1 MKLSIVIASFN
12 RAQGLVAFLCELSR
26 QRVPNGV
33 EWEAVIVDN
42 NSNDG
47 TRLAIAPLLS
57 AHPQKFKYLF
67 EGRQGKSLAL
77 NAGIAEAKGE
87 VFVFTDD
94 DCVPDPDWLASI
106 AREFN
111 ADPSLGVLGGRVE
124 LFSDHDRPVSI
135 RTSRE
140 RTLVSSSDQLF
151 SLLIGCNMA
160 VRRSALEV
168 VGGFDPFLGPGTKLP
183 AMEDLDLLYRIFQK
197 GLKIVYSPEVLVL
210 HNHGRTSDEQIRA
223 LNRGYVVGRG
233 AFYCKHILGGDGDA
247 LKMAYWETSS
257 LARRLLKTF
266 FGREQQ
272 NGEAGFLWALF
283 AGALRRLVWNPT
295 IRKT

>member
-1 MKLSIVIASFN
+1 MKLSIVIASYN

-26 QRVPNGV
+26 QRVTNGV

-42 NSNDG
+42 NSSDG

-94 DCVPDPDWLASI
+94 DCVPDPDWLAAI
-106 AREFN
+106 AREFS
-111 ADPSLGVLGGRVE
+111 ADPSLGALGGRVE
-124 LFSDHDRPVSI
+124 LFSEEDRPVSI

-140 RTLVSSSDQLF
+140 RTLVSSRDQLL

-160 VRRSALEV
+160 IRRSALEV
-168 VGGFDPFLGPGTKLP
+168 VGGFDPFLGPGTRLP
-183 AMEDLDLLYRIFQK
+183 AMEDLDLLYRIFRK
-197 GLKIVYSPEVLVL
+197 GLKIIYSPDALVL
-210 HNHGRTSDEQIRA
+210 HNHGRTSDEQIQA

-233 AFYCKHILGGDGDA
+233 AFYCKHVLTGDVDV
-247 LKMAYWETSS
+247 LRMAYWEVSS
-257 LARRLLKTF
+257 LARKLLKTF
-266 FGREQQ
+266 FTTEKQ
-272 NGEAGFLWALF
+272 NGQAGFLWALF
-283 AGALRRLVWNPT
+283 VGGVRRLVWNQT
-295 IRKT
+295 VRKA

>member
-1 MKLSIVIASFN
+1 MKLSIVIASYN

-26 QRVPNGV
+26 QRVTNGV

-94 DCVPDPDWLASI
+94 DCVPDPDWLAAI
-106 AREFN
+106 AREFS
-111 ADPSLGVLGGRVE
+111 ADPSLGALGGRVE
-124 LFSDHDRPVSI
+124 LFSEEDRPVSI

-140 RTLVSSSDQLF
+140 RTLVSSRDQLL

-160 VRRSALEV
+160 IRRSALEV
-168 VGGFDPFLGPGTKLP
+168 VGGFDPFLGPGTRLP
-183 AMEDLDLLYRIFQK
+183 AMEDLDLLYRIFRK
-197 GLKIVYSPEVLVL
+197 GLKIIYSPDALVL
-210 HNHGRTSDEQIRA
+210 HNHGRTSDEQIQA

-233 AFYCKHILGGDGDA
+233 AFYCKHVLTGDVDV
-247 LKMAYWETSS
+247 LRMAYWEVSS
-257 LARRLLKTF
+257 LARKLLKTF
-266 FGREQQ
+266 FTTEKQ
-272 NGEAGFLWALF
+272 NGQAGFLWALF
-283 AGALRRLVWNPT
+283 VGGVRRLVWNQT
-295 IRKT
+295 VRKA